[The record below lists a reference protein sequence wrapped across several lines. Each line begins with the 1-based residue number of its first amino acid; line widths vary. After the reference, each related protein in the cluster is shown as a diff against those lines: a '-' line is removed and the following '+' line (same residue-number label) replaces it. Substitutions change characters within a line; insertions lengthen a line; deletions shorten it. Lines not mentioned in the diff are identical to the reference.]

1 MSVFGDF
8 ERPNA
13 DRPPMLD
20 PTILDPS
27 ILDLVLKQGSAEQRA
42 AFHQELGE
50 NPLLAMEV
58 AETVALLEQFRL
70 LTVEPSRQ
78 YESKLNQV
86 VRQAAERLER
96 RRPTPWW
103 PRLLVVAAAA
113 AITVSLLGWT
123 DPLGV
128 GAGRAPRQQLDAAAP
143 LLHRDGT
150 RMPVVASNGG
160 LLAGDDRGFLAN
172 ADALR
177 KRLAVLDA
185 PPAVRAEF
193 EAALLPAADPLG
205 RWLDPQN
212 ALAVLRSDH
221 EHRSDSLVARAA
233 ASREFALR
241 AAQDVRV
248 QQLADSLAAELC
260 ERLAAPREGGAGSRA
275 LPETAAVAL
284 AVRACLGAG
293 ATSEGRHRALVL
305 GSDWLAERADR
316 MPCAEQVQALS
327 ALVEV
332 AAAQGRHNDVV
343 VRVGGRLL
351 DGVLLANDD
360 TWGRRLPELLG
371 ARVATATL
379 ADAGRLLAFLPGFG
393 LSPERCTLVRRLLL
407 GELRE
412 RCNRDKGPEALAG
425 LVFGFADLLGEEEFE
440 QCERQLRRWQPARL
454 APDFTTVHHIAWGL
468 EPGSVG
474 YTRLR
479 GELRRLAVVA
489 EPAALAARA
498 ALCLSLLDGGP
509 ALAIGQLRPVHFGD

>member
-96 RRPTPWW
+96 RRSTPWW

-113 AITVSLLGWT
+113 AITVSLLGWA

-128 GAGRAPRQQLDAAAP
+128 GAGLAPRQQLDAAAP

-150 RMPVVASNGG
+150 RLPSVASNGG

-248 QQLADSLAAELC
+248 QQLADSLAAEIC

-275 LPETAAVAL
+275 LPETAEVAL

-293 ATSEGRHRALVL
+293 ATSESRHHALVL
-305 GSDWLAERADR
+305 GSDWLAERADQ

-332 AAAQGRHNDVV
+332 AATLGRHNDVV
-343 VRVGGRLL
+343 VRVGERLL

-371 ARVATATL
+371 NRVATASL
-379 ADAGRLLAFLPGFG
+379 ADAGRLLAFLPGLVCRQNVAPWCG
-393 LSPERCTLVRRLLL
+393 DCCSANCASAATATRGPKRSPGWCSASPTCSAKRSLSSASDSCGVGSRRAWHRTSRPCITSPGGWSRAVSATHACAENCGGSRWSPNRWPWRRGRRC
-407 GELRE
+407 
-412 RCNRDKGPEALAG
+412 A
-425 LVFGFADLLGEEEFE
+425 
-440 QCERQLRRWQPARL
+440 
-454 APDFTTVHHIAWGL
+454 
-468 EPGSVG
+468 
-474 YTRLR
+474 
-479 GELRRLAVVA
+479 
-489 EPAALAARA
+489 
-498 ALCLSLLDGGP
+498 
-509 ALAIGQLRPVHFGD
+509 